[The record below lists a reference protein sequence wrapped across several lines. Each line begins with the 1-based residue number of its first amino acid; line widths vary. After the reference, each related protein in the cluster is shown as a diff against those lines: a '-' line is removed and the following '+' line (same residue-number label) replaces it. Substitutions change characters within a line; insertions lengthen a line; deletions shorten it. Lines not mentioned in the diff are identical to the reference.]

1 VRATPR
7 AAADAI
13 DGMVKDADGRER
25 LAVRL
30 TAAPSDGAANDALVR
45 LLAKALGVR
54 KKDVSLTGGAASR
67 LKRLHIKGDPAT
79 LSAAIADMN
88 RGQG

>member
-1 VRATPR
+1 
-7 AAADAI
+7 
-13 DGMVKDADGRER
+13 MVKDADGRER